1 MLNSHLYA
9 LFKKYIKTKNLRGFA
24 VSMTIYCIAL
34 NNESDTLLLG
44 KAIFNFIRLLSKFRK
59 DRNLPFVV
67 FLSGDLGAGKTTLS
81 RGLLQGAGYDGNVKS
96 PTYTLVEPYELDENS
111 IYHFDLYRLGE
122 PEELE
127 YMGIRDYFDERKDV
141 SHPIICILEWP
152 EKGEGCIPKP
162 DLEISL
168 SMLGRGRQAEVVI
181 SDEYA
186 RKVFVDANVDFL
198 NSRMIN

>member
-9 LFKKYIKTKNLRGFA
+9 LFKKYIKTRNLRGFA
-24 VSMTIYCIAL
+24 ISMTIYCIAL

-44 KAIFNFIRLLSKFRK
+44 KAIFDFISVLSKSK
-59 DRNLPFVV
+59 KERNLPLVV

-81 RGLLQGAGYDGNVKS
+81 RGLLLAAGYDGNVKS

-111 IYHFDLYRLGE
+111 IYHFDLYRLGA

-127 YMGIRDYFDERKDV
+127 YMGVRDYFDERKDV
-141 SHPIICILEWP
+141 YHPIICLLEWP

-162 DLEISL
+162 DLEVNL
-168 SMLGRGRQAEVVI
+168 SILGQGRQAEIVI
-181 SDEYA
+181 SDDSA
-186 RKVFVDANVDFL
+186 RKIFADVNVDFL
-198 NSRMIN
+198 NSRSIN